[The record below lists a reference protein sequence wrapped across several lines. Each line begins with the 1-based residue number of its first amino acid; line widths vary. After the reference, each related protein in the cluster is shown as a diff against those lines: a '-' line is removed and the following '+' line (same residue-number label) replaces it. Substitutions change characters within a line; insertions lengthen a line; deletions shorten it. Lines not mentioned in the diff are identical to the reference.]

1 MGRSGEG
8 KRSGGTRVSLP
19 VSLVMLNMQT
29 YKDNGWAFD
38 KTCNGASAAGDP
50 ERIELFAGG
59 RLDHPV
65 EFLEIQ
71 TSVVTKLLKGK

>member
-8 KRSGGTRVSLP
+8 KRSGGTRLSLP
-19 VSLVMLNMQT
+19 VRLIMLNMQT
-29 YKDNGWAFD
+29 YEDNGWAFD
-38 KTCNGASAAGDP
+38 KTRNGAGAAGDP

-71 TSVVTKLLKGK
+71 TGVVPKLLKGE